1 MPRGAVPGRTVIDAH
16 GGGCAAGGGLLAGDD
31 QAGLEI
37 SEGLAAA
44 RNAGTQAGTVK
55 PSTGCVGSQQA
66 GLRGAEQSWARGR
79 AGAAWGQVGHGRV
92 LVRRG
97 SPGPA

>member
-1 MPRGAVPGRTVIDAH
+1 MGR
-16 GGGCAAGGGLLAGDD
+16 AAGGGLLAGDD

-44 RNAGTQAGTVK
+44 RDAGAQAGAIK
-55 PSTGCVGSQQA
+55 LSASCVGCRQA
-66 GLRGAEQSWARGR
+66 GLRGAEQSRARGC
-79 AGAAWGQVGHGRV
+79 AGAAWGQVGHGGV